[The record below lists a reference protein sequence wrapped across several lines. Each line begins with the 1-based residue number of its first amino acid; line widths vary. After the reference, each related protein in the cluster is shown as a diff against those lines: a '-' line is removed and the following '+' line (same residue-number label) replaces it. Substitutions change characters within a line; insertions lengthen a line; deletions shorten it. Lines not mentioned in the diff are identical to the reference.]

1 MNSIIE
7 AFNITKTYFLRN
19 ETINVLKG
27 IDLEI
32 KKGHFVVIL
41 GPSGS
46 GKSTLLNVLGSI
58 DRPTSGKIIFDS
70 KDLSLYKDTKLS
82 EIRNKK
88 IGFIFQFHHLLAEFS
103 CIENIALPAMVN
115 GTAATYA
122 LEKALSLMEKFD
134 MADKK
139 NRLPGELS
147 GGERQRVAVARAL
160 INEPGI
166 LFADEPTASLDS
178 ESSITVLKLF
188 KKLNKELKQTIIMVT
203 HEPDDEVYVDRV
215 IRLSNGL
222 IDIQM

>member
-160 INEPGI
+160 INDPLII
-166 LFADEPTASLDS
+166 LADEPAGNLDYENSNKLLDAFVSLNS
-178 ESSITVLKLF
+178 EGS
-188 KKLNKELKQTIIMVT
+188 TIILVT
-203 HEPDDEVYVDRV
+203 HALNIAKVGTDVYNLTEG
-215 IRLSNGL
+215 RLYAL
-222 IDIQM
+222 

>member
-160 INEPGI
+160 INDPLII
-166 LFADEPTASLDS
+166 LADEPAGNLDYENSNKLLDAFVSLNS
-178 ESSITVLKLF
+178 EGS
-188 KKLNKELKQTIIMVT
+188 TIILVT
-203 HEPDDEVYVDRV
+203 HALNIAKVGTDVYNLVEG
-215 IRLSNGL
+215 RLYAL
-222 IDIQM
+222 